1 VGCHGTSVSCASAE
15 WAPSLVP
22 CFAWRLWH
30 APRLAA
36 GGVHHGAAAAELAR
50 LGCRARAAVVVRVVG
65 QVAPIAPQLGLR
77 QLHLVTKMPDSV
89 GSNC

>member
-1 VGCHGTSVSCASAE
+1 M
-15 WAPSLVP
+15 
-22 CFAWRLWH
+22 
-30 APRLAA
+30 
-36 GGVHHGAAAAELAR
+36 HHGAAAAELAR